1 MSVQRLCLWQVV
13 RGFERGSYIEGDV
26 FINELG
32 QEISFDGQRI
42 IGIDKVDVNT
52 SWRYVKRLY
61 RY

>member
-1 MSVQRLCLWQVV
+1 MSSKCLCLWQVV

-61 RY
+61 R

>member
-1 MSVQRLCLWQVV
+1 MSVKYLCLWQVV
-13 RGFERGSYIEGDV
+13 RGFEKGSYIEGDV

-42 IGIDKVDVNT
+42 IGIDKVYVNT

>member
-52 SWRYVKRLY
+52 SWRYVKRL
-61 RY
+61 